1 MDKILM
7 DQIEATNKM
16 LAEAKEANEEA
27 SVVSILTNREQQLT
41 QQLSWVKQTE
51 AHFVA

>member
-7 DQIEATNKM
+7 NQIEATNKK

-27 SVVSILTNREQQLT
+27 SVVSILTSREKQLT